1 MLSYIGGQAPWT
13 STSCSSWS
21 SPKSFQSTDFLR
33 NMNPTAMADLRKLLS
48 RLNLVGYVVDAYIF
62 WLSCLWGSTF
72 RGHFLFVDIE
82 TLRTLPPNDV
92 GRVVIVVI
100 VVDVAAKRR
109 RLPKCPFFSS
119 DNKSQPTHSS
129 SSLHFQCLAT
139 NYQGCS
145 ERQRHHL
152 MKSFKPFFSHRS

>member
-72 RGHFLFVDIE
+72 RGHFLFV
-82 TLRTLPPNDV
+82 V
-92 GRVVIVVI
+92 KV

-109 RLPKCPFFSS
+109 RLPKCPFFFIRQQKSTNTFFFLSSFSMSCHQLPRLRWKATTSS
-119 DNKSQPTHSS
+119 DEVL
-129 SSLHFQCLAT
+129 SL
-139 NYQGCS
+139 
-145 ERQRHHL
+145 
-152 MKSFKPFFSHRS
+152 FFSHRC